1 MKNDTLSAVKTSL
14 GEFTGEKITDVI
26 YFPSSNTKL
35 EGILL
40 SFSNGFI
47 LKIFSFWRIVY
58 QSDIIAGSSD
68 RYLLPTHEA
77 PKRDFEKLSYR
88 ESLLYKNMKNVKD
101 NYLDAEIKS
110 VEINPIFDLSIS
122 LQNSLSIQILICYRN
137 RPGINYALYKDE
149 EKIWEIKNEE
159 I

>member
-1 MKNDTLSAVKTSL
+1 
-14 GEFTGEKITDVI
+14 
-26 YFPSSNTKL
+26 
-35 EGILL
+35 
-40 SFSNGFI
+40 
-47 LKIFSFWRIVY
+47 
-58 QSDIIAGSSD
+58 
-68 RYLLPTHEA
+68 
-77 PKRDFEKLSYR
+77 
-88 ESLLYKNMKNVKD
+88 MKNVKD